1 MAASVLNS
9 ERAVK
14 ASIHV
19 VRAFVALRQM
29 LVAHKELA
37 KKLDA
42 IESRLD
48 GHDRDLA
55 AIVGAIR
62 QLMTPP
68 PARRSK
74 VIGFKPARAKQHG
87 RLISR

>member
-29 LVAHKELA
+29 LASHKELS

-42 IESRLD
+42 LESRLD

-55 AIVGAIR
+55 AIVSAIR
-62 QLMTPP
+62 QLMEPP
-68 PARRSK
+68 PARKHK
-74 VIGFKPARAKQHG
+74 VIGFRTPPRK
-87 RLISR
+87 